1 MIPVVL
7 LNKTAKT
14 KASLFLHVVGNK
26 VLDVYNNFQF
36 KTENDKMMLDKI
48 CEKFETYCILKINFT
63 KIVKDNRSIFD
74 RAEEQKQD
82 VRI

>member
-1 MIPVVL
+1 MIPL
-7 LNKTAKT
+7 LSKRAKT
-14 KASLFLHVVGNK
+14 KASLFLRVVGNK

-48 CEKFETYCILKINFT
+48 CEKFEAYCILKRNFT
-63 KIVKDNRSIFD
+63 KIGKDNRSIFD

-82 VRI
+82 MRI